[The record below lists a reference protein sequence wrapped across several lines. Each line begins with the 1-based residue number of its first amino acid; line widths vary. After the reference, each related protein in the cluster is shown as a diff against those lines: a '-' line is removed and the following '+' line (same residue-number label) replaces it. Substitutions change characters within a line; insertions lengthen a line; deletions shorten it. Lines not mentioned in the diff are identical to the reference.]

1 MRFALIGHPVTGSL
15 SPRLF
20 EAAYGGRYPYDL
32 IEESAFDAAWT
43 RFLAGYD
50 GINVTAPF
58 KQDAYASVD
67 RLTPDAL
74 ATGAVNLVVRSGGE
88 TVGYNTD
95 VEGVLGAV
103 RETGLPVSDALIVGA
118 GGAARAAAV
127 AALRLGC
134 RVTIANRTLS
144 KAETLAAT
152 LGCQALPLAD
162 IPSLAPD
169 LVVYT
174 IPGGD
179 GRSVPAM
186 TGAPKSAPS
195 SVIPCLTGDLLRNAV
210 VLEAEYKHPQLSEIP
225 CRAYAGGRRWL
236 LWQAVAGYALFTGE
250 QPDLEKMSA
259 AI

>member
-1 MRFALIGHPVTGSL
+1 MKFALIGHPVAGSL

-32 IEESAFDAAWT
+32 IDEAAFDTAWE

-58 KQDAYASVD
+58 KQDAFARVN
-67 RLTPDAL
+67 RLSPDSL
-74 ATGAVNLVVRSGGE
+74 ATGAVNLVVKSGEE

-95 VEGVLGAV
+95 VDGVLGAV
-103 RETGLPVSDALIVGA
+103 RETGLAVSDALIVGA

-134 RVTIANRTLS
+134 RVCITNRTFS
-144 KAETLAAT
+144 KADELAYS
-152 LGCQALPLAD
+152 LGCEAIPLAD
-162 IPSLAPD
+162 AGSKTPD
-169 LVVYT
+169 LIVYT
-174 IPGGD
+174 IPG
-179 GRSVPAM
+179 
-186 TGAPKSAPS
+186 S
-195 SVIPCLTGDLLRNAV
+195 SPVIPGLDGDLFRNAV
-210 VLEAEYKHPQLSEIP
+210 VLEAEYKHPVLADIP

-250 QPDLEKMSA
+250 EPDAEKMSA
-259 AI
+259 VL

>member
-1 MRFALIGHPVTGSL
+1 MKFALIGHPVAGSL

-20 EAAYGGRYPYDL
+20 KAAYGGRYPYDL
-32 IEESAFDAAWT
+32 IDEPAFEAAWE
-43 RFLAGYD
+43 RSLAGYD

-58 KQDAYASVD
+58 KQDAFAIVS

-74 ATGAVNLVVRSGGE
+74 ATGAVNLVVRNGEE

-144 KAETLAAT
+144 KADELAYS
-152 LGCQALPLAD
+152 LGCEAV
-162 IPSLAPD
+162 SLAHMGSLTPD
-169 LVVYT
+169 LVIYT
-174 IPGGD
+174 LPG
-179 GRSVPAM
+179 
-186 TGAPKSAPS
+186 SAP
-195 SVIPCLTGDLLRNAV
+195 LTLEGSLFRNAL
-210 VLEAEYKHPQLSEIP
+210 VLEAEYKHPVLADIP
-225 CRAYAGGRRWL
+225 CRAYVGGRRWL

-250 QPDLEKMSA
+250 EPDAEKMSSVL
-259 AI
+259 

>member
-1 MRFALIGHPVTGSL
+1 MKFALIGHPVAGSL

-20 EAAYGGRYPYDL
+20 KAAYGGRYPYDL
-32 IEESAFDAAWT
+32 IDEPAFEAAWE

-58 KQDAYASVD
+58 KQDAFANVS

-74 ATGAVNLVVRSGGE
+74 ATGAVNLVVRNDQE

-103 RETGLPVSDALIVGA
+103 RETGFPVSDALIVGA

-144 KAETLAAT
+144 KADELAYS
-152 LGCQALPLAD
+152 LGCEAVSMAHMG
-162 IPSLAPD
+162 SLTPD
-169 LVVYT
+169 LIIYT
-174 IPGGD
+174 LPG
-179 GRSVPAM
+179 
-186 TGAPKSAPS
+186 SAP
-195 SVIPCLTGDLLRNAV
+195 LTLEGSLFRNAL
-210 VLEAEYKHPQLSEIP
+210 VLEAEYKHPVLADIP
-225 CRAYAGGRRWL
+225 CRAYVGGRRWL

-250 QPDLEKMSA
+250 APDAEKMSA
-259 AI
+259 VL

>member
-1 MRFALIGHPVTGSL
+1 MRFALIGHPVAGSL
-15 SPRLF
+15 SPSLF

-32 IEESAFDAAWT
+32 IDESAFDPAWE

-58 KQDAYASVD
+58 KQDAFARVS
-67 RLTPDAL
+67 RLSPDAL
-74 ATGAVNLVVRSGGE
+74 ATGAVNLVVKNGEE

-103 RETGLPVSDALIVGA
+103 RETGLTVADALIVGA

-134 RVTIANRTLS
+134 RITIANRTLA
-144 KAETLAAT
+144 KAEALAQNF
-152 LGCQALPLAD
+152 GGQAVLLSG
-162 IPSLAPD
+162 IPALEPD

-174 IPGGD
+174 IPG
-179 GRSVPAM
+179 
-186 TGAPKSAPS
+186 S
-195 SVIPCLTGDLLRNAV
+195 SPVFPGLTGDFLRNAI
-210 VLEAEYKHPQLSEIP
+210 VLEAEYKHPVLAGIP

-250 QPDLEKMSA
+250 APDAEKMSA
-259 AI
+259 VL

>member
-1 MRFALIGHPVTGSL
+1 MKFALIGHPVAGSL

-20 EAAYGGRYPYDL
+20 KAAYGGRYPYDL
-32 IEESAFDAAWT
+32 IDEPAFEAAWE

-58 KQDAYASVD
+58 KQDAFANVS

-74 ATGAVNLVVRSGGE
+74 ATGAVNLVVRNGQE

-103 RETGLPVSDALIVGA
+103 RETGHPVSDALIVGA

-144 KAETLAAT
+144 KADELAYS
-152 LGCQALPLAD
+152 LGCEAV
-162 IPSLAPD
+162 SLAHMGSLTPD
-169 LVVYT
+169 LVIYT
-174 IPGGD
+174 LPG
-179 GRSVPAM
+179 
-186 TGAPKSAPS
+186 SAP
-195 SVIPCLTGDLLRNAV
+195 LTLEGSLFRNAL
-210 VLEAEYKHPQLSEIP
+210 VLEAEYKHPVLADIP
-225 CRAYAGGRRWL
+225 CRAYVGGRRWL

-250 QPDLEKMSA
+250 EPDAEKMSA
-259 AI
+259 VL

>member
-1 MRFALIGHPVTGSL
+1 MKFALIGHPVAGSL

-32 IEESAFDAAWT
+32 IDEPAFEAAWE

-58 KQDAYASVD
+58 KQDAFANVS

-74 ATGAVNLVVRSGGE
+74 ATGAVNLVVRHGQE

-144 KAETLAAT
+144 KADELAYS
-152 LGCQALPLAD
+152 LGCEAV
-162 IPSLAPD
+162 SLAHMGSLTPD
-169 LVVYT
+169 LIIYT
-174 IPGGD
+174 LPG
-179 GRSVPAM
+179 
-186 TGAPKSAPS
+186 SAP
-195 SVIPCLTGDLLRNAV
+195 LTLEGSLFRNAL
-210 VLEAEYKHPQLSEIP
+210 VLEAEYKHPVLADIP
-225 CRAYAGGRRWL
+225 CRAYVGGRRWL

-250 QPDLEKMSA
+250 EPDAEKMSSVL
-259 AI
+259 

>member
-1 MRFALIGHPVTGSL
+1 MKFALIGHPVAGSL

-32 IEESAFDAAWT
+32 IDEPAFEAAWE

-58 KQDAYASVD
+58 KQDAFANVS

-74 ATGAVNLVVRSGGE
+74 ATGAVNLVVRNGQE

-95 VEGVLGAV
+95 VEGVLGAI
-103 RETGLPVSDALIVGA
+103 RETNLPVSDALVVGA

-144 KAETLAAT
+144 KADELAYS
-152 LGCQALPLAD
+152 LGCEAV
-162 IPSLAPD
+162 SLAHMGSLTPD
-169 LVVYT
+169 LAIYT
-174 IPGGD
+174 LPG
-179 GRSVPAM
+179 
-186 TGAPKSAPS
+186 SAP
-195 SVIPCLTGDLLRNAV
+195 LTLEGSLFRNAL
-210 VLEAEYKHPQLSEIP
+210 VLEAEYKHPVLADIP
-225 CRAYAGGRRWL
+225 CRAYVGGRRWL

-250 QPDLEKMSA
+250 EPDAEKMSSVL
-259 AI
+259 

>member
-1 MRFALIGHPVTGSL
+1 MKFALIGHPVAGSL

-32 IEESAFDAAWT
+32 IDEPAFEAAWE

-58 KQDAYASVD
+58 KQDAFANVS

-74 ATGAVNLVVRSGGE
+74 ATGAVNLVVRNGEE

-144 KAETLAAT
+144 KADELAYS
-152 LGCQALPLAD
+152 LGCEAVSLAD
-162 IPSLAPD
+162 ITGRQPD
-169 LVVYT
+169 LVIYT
-174 IPGGD
+174 IPGT
-179 GRSVPAM
+179 S
-186 TGAPKSAPS
+186 
-195 SVIPCLTGDLLRNAV
+195 LLRPETSPLIPGISSLIPGLTRNLLSNAV
-210 VLEAEYKHPQLSEIP
+210 VLEAEYKHPVLADIP
-225 CRAYAGGRRWL
+225 CRAYVGGRRWL

-250 QPDLEKMSA
+250 EPDAEKMSA
-259 AI
+259 VL

>member
-1 MRFALIGHPVTGSL
+1 MKFALIGHPVAGSL

-20 EAAYGGRYPYDL
+20 KAAYGGRYPYDL
-32 IEESAFDAAWT
+32 IDEPAFEAAWE

-58 KQDAYASVD
+58 KQDAFAIVS

-74 ATGAVNLVVRSGGE
+74 ATGAVNLVVRNGEE

-144 KAETLAAT
+144 KADELAYS
-152 LGCQALPLAD
+152 LGCEAV
-162 IPSLAPD
+162 SLAHMGSLTPD
-169 LVVYT
+169 LVIYT
-174 IPGGD
+174 LPG
-179 GRSVPAM
+179 
-186 TGAPKSAPS
+186 SAP
-195 SVIPCLTGDLLRNAV
+195 LTLEGSLFRNAL
-210 VLEAEYKHPQLSEIP
+210 VLEAEYKHPVLADIP
-225 CRAYAGGRRWL
+225 CRAYVGGRRWL
-236 LWQAVAGYALFTGE
+236 LWQAVAGYVLFTGE
-250 QPDLEKMSA
+250 EPDAEKMSSVL
-259 AI
+259 

>member
-1 MRFALIGHPVTGSL
+1 MKFALIGHPVAGSL

-32 IEESAFDAAWT
+32 IDEPAFETAWE
-43 RFLAGYD
+43 RFLAEYD

-58 KQDAYASVD
+58 KQDAFSRVS

-74 ATGAVNLVVRSGGE
+74 ATGAVNLVVRNGQE

-144 KAETLAAT
+144 KADELAYS
-152 LGCQALPLAD
+152 LGCEAV
-162 IPSLAPD
+162 SLAHITGLQPD
-169 LVVYT
+169 LVIYT
-174 IPGGD
+174 IPGT
-179 GRSVPAM
+179 S
-186 TGAPKSAPS
+186 
-195 SVIPCLTGDLLRNAV
+195 LLRPETSPLIPGLTRNLLSNAV
-210 VLEAEYKHPQLSEIP
+210 VLEAEYKHPVLADVP
-225 CRAYAGGRRWL
+225 CRAYTGGRRWL

-250 QPDLEKMSA
+250 EPDAEKMSA
-259 AI
+259 VL